1 MVKNVLYLV
10 LADKHFTEKE
20 EANNYIK
27 YLVDKLPVGKNF
39 SGEYCGFKYNI
50 AKEVK
55 DFTKSEVFVS
65 VNGERAYT
73 RNLGTDNIRII
84 HNALVSMNEYKE
96 HLESIVERDK
106 RNYDVIQ
113 EEYNKPFEYADR
125 LEKLTARK
133 RELTEMLYKKDN
145 NLNNE
150 ESVTNEKEKNAK
162 TNKILQNPTENKS
175 YYISENSVGL
185 RR

>member
-1 MVKNVLYLV
+1 M
-10 LADKHFTEKE
+10 
-20 EANNYIK
+20 
-27 YLVDKLPVGKNF
+27 
-39 SGEYCGFKYNI
+39 
-50 AKEVK
+50 
-55 DFTKSEVFVS
+55 FVS